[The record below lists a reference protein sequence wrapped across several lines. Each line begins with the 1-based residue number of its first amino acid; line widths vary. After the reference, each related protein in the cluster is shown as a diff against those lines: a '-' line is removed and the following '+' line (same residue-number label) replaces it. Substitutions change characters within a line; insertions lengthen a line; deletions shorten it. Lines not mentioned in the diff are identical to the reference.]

1 MEKSKQLWQRGV
13 ELLRKREKEECAGS
27 AQALANKY
35 PKGNRTIPK
44 KKNLKVTLF

>member
-13 ELLRKREKEECAGS
+13 ELLRKCEKEEC